1 MGLRS
6 FIHYLTAPAL
16 ASVSAGEYKMAII
29 VNHSLGMKKGKIA
42 AQVAHGAVSATL
54 KANPALLEAW
64 FSSGQAK
71 VTLKGTDEE
80 QLLDLNKK
88 AKAAG
93 LNSCIIRDAG
103 RTQIP
108 SGSLTV
114 VAIGPAL
121 KEHLNQITGDM
132 KLL

>member
-6 FIHYLTAPAL
+6 FIHSLTAPAL
-16 ASVSAGEYKMAII
+16 ESVAAGQYKMALI

-54 KANPALLEAW
+54 KANPELLEAW
-64 FSSGQAK
+64 FAGGQAK
-71 VTLKGTDEE
+71 VTLKGTDDE
-80 QLLDLNKK
+80 QLLYLHEK
-88 AKAAG
+88 AKLAG

-121 KEHLNQITGDM
+121 KKELNQITGEM

>member
-1 MGLRS
+1 M
-6 FIHYLTAPAL
+6 AL
-16 ASVSAGEYKMAII
+16 I

-54 KANPALLEAW
+54 KANPELLEAW
-64 FSSGQAK
+64 FAGGQAK
-71 VTLKGTDEE
+71 VTLKGTDDE
-80 QLLDLNKK
+80 QLLYLHEK
-88 AKAAG
+88 AKLAG

-121 KEHLNQITGDM
+121 KNELNQITGQM

>member
-6 FIHYLTAPAL
+6 FIHSLTAPAL
-16 ASVSAGEYKMAII
+16 ESVAAGQYKMALI

-54 KANPALLEAW
+54 KANPELLEAW
-64 FSSGQAK
+64 FAGGQAK
-71 VTLKGTDEE
+71 VTLKGTDDE
-80 QLLDLNKK
+80 QLLYLHEK
-88 AKAAG
+88 AKLAG
-93 LNSCIIRDAG
+93 LNCCKIRDAG

-108 SGSLTV
+108 AGSLTV

-121 KEHLNQITGDM
+121 KKELNQITGEM